1 MGAQHWWKSPM
12 PYHGLWQMS
21 LIALL
26 TEPTMRAAPLPNAV
40 VPSVTNYFPL
50 KKSAMGSP

>member
-1 MGAQHWWKSPM
+1 M